1 MVISVIEDINRPCKP
16 NPALASQF
24 LTRFDEDAIFTF
36 QTFDDS
42 KMRKAPYLARILHG
56 TFDEHCSELLRLN
69 QQGAGIFFTVNAT
82 DGRGR
87 SGINIT
93 KIRAVFVDLDGAP
106 LDPIYNAPLEP
117 HLIVQSS
124 QGKYHAYWIIDGLP
138 LEQFTNTQK
147 ILAQQFQGDSKVCDL
162 PRVMRLP
169 GFYHHKSEPYLTHI
183 IQENHHRPYCFDEF
197 LAAFKVNL
205 DQVSQKE
212 PRLGLENDPILRA
225 LQVRSM
231 LRNPI
236 SNKPGGWE
244 ITCPWASAHTT
255 KDHGTHY
262 FEAHTNGYKR
272 PGFHC
277 FHAHCKDRSIEQLKN
292 WLGIGYYSGIN
303 DWTTPIPLPES
314 LPAVAAF
321 DENLLPNFLKGWI
334 VDIAERMQI
343 PPNFSAAALFVI
355 LGSLMG
361 RKLGIYP
368 KQKDNWIVVPNLWG
382 AVIGRPSLL
391 KSPAIAEVM
400 KPLERLIVTSMDEY
414 QMQQSCFEKQSM
426 IADAQ
431 KAALK
436 ENLKR
441 AARKDNA
448 KLEEMLNQH
457 HESILLKEPILKRY
471 KTEDSTV
478 EMLGQILL
486 QNPNGI
492 LVHRDELTGWLTSL
506 DRYGREGDRSFYL
519 ESWNGTGSFTVDRI
533 GRGSLHIPALCLS
546 ILGGIQ
552 PGPIS
557 SYVYQATAGGT
568 GDDGLLQR
576 FQMTVWPD
584 APKTWKNIDRLP
596 DNQAKLHAYEVFE
609 RLDQLVADHYRLEK
623 DEIPALRFSLEAQ
636 EIFNAWRT
644 ELELRLRKGDLL
656 PALESHLAKYR
667 SLMPSIALILYVVE
681 ALSKAQ
687 LIVSVSAEAASQ
699 AVAWCHY
706 LETHAKRLYSSAKDP
721 AMEAARA
728 LLDRIKKGD
737 LQDGFATRD
746 VYRKQW
752 SYLNSSELVHQGTKI
767 LVDFGWVKEEQ
778 IDQKGKLIRIHPSI
792 KRT

>member
-1 MVISVIEDINRPCKP
+1 MFEDINRRHEP
-16 NPALASQF
+16 NPAMASQF
-24 LTRFDEDAIFTF
+24 LTRFDEDGVFTF
-36 QTFDDS
+36 QTFDDC

-56 TFDEHCSELLRLN
+56 SFDEHRIELLRLN

-106 LDPIYNAPLEP
+106 LDPIYHAPLEP

-124 QGKYHAYWIIDGLP
+124 QGKYHAYWIVDRLP
-138 LEQFTNTQK
+138 LDQFTNTQK
-147 ILAQQFQGDSKVCDL
+147 FLAKQFQGDSKVCDL

-169 GFYHHKSEPYLTHI
+169 GFYHHKSEPYLTHV
-183 IQENHHRPYCFDEF
+183 IQENHRRPYCFEEF

-205 DQVSQKE
+205 SEVSQKE
-212 PRLGLENDPILRA
+212 PRLGVEHDPILKT
-225 LQVRSM
+225 LQARNM
-231 LRNPI
+231 LRNSI

-244 ITCPWASAHTT
+244 IVCPWASSHTT

-272 PGFHC
+272 AGFHC
-277 FHAHCKDRSIEQLKN
+277 FHAHCKDKSVEHLKN
-292 WLGIGYYSGIN
+292 WLSIDFPSVMN
-303 DWTTPIPLPES
+303 SEWAAPITLPKS
-314 LPAVAAF
+314 LPDVAAF
-321 DENLLPNFLKGWI
+321 NENLLPNSLKGWI
-334 VDIAERMQI
+334 MDIAERMQI
-343 PPNFSAAALFVI
+343 PPDFSAAALFVI

-400 KPLERLIVTSMDEY
+400 KPLERLILASMEEH
-414 QMQQSCFEKQSM
+414 QMQQSYFEKQGM

-441 AARKDNA
+441 AAKKDNA

-457 HESILLKEPILKRY
+457 HESVLLKEPILKRY

-486 QNPNGI
+486 QNPEGI

-557 SYVYQATAGGT
+557 SYVYQATAGGA

-596 DNQAKLHAYEVFE
+596 DNQAKSHAYEIFE
-609 RLDQLVADHYRLEK
+609 CLDRLVIDHHRLEEG
-623 DEIPALRFSLEAQ
+623 EIPALRFSLEGQ

-667 SLMPSIALILYVVE
+667 SLMPSIALIFYTVE
-681 ALSKAQ
+681 ALSKGQPIA
-687 LIVSVSAEAASQ
+687 SVSGEAASQ
-699 AVAWCHY
+699 AVAWCNY

-737 LQDGFATRD
+737 LQDGFAARD

-752 SYLNSSELVHQGTKI
+752 SHLNSSELVHQGTKI
-767 LVDFGWVKEEQ
+767 LVDFGWVKEES

-792 KRT
+792 KRK